1 MTIDPIVLANGMKV
15 SVEFPPRVPTVCPP
29 SVPQPGPITVP
40 VQGGLTAEQLA
51 HIVATVTAK
60 VVEELGGQP
69 GSVSWDAVQDK
80 PAVFPPAAHR
90 HNASDIDDLPSGGG
104 GAGIDDTTISTD
116 TTWSSQ
122 KTSDELADKADD
134 NWVMLDPET
143 GEPIPGTD
151 MPLSVGLDTTWLTA
165 LGIAAGLGMRLEVEN
180 QLESGPNQ
188 GFMLTLVR
196 EMPSDPFPN
205 TICALVAP
213 DGSISLHLR
222 NLGG

>member
-1 MTIDPIVLANGMKV
+1 MPQ
-15 SVEFPPRVPTVCPP
+15 VCPAP
-29 SVPQPGPITVP
+29 EAPTPGGVTVP

-69 GSVSWDAVQDK
+69 G
-80 PAVFPPAAHR
+80 
-90 HNASDIDDLPSGGG
+90 GG
-104 GAGIDDTTISTD
+104 GAGIDDATIGTD

-122 KTSDELADKADD
+122 KTSDELAGKADD

-196 EMPSDPFPN
+196 EIPSDPFPN
-205 TICALVAP
+205 TIFALVAP
-213 DGSISLHLR
+213 DGTISLHLR